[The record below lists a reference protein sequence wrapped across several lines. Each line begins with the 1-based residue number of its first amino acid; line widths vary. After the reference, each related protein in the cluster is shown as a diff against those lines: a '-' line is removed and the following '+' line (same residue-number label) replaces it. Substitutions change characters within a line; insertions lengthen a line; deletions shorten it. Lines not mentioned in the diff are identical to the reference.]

1 MQIEGADAHNSSAP
15 GTPLGQRIQRFLRQ
29 RYGRDAAKRV
39 AAITQADL
47 RTARGWVEEA
57 REPKGQALLAIIK
70 EMGRDGLLALFSP
83 EVEAHE
89 EKIQRQ
95 VDELKREAARLEARL
110 GKGGSQA
117 ADQVADAAR
126 FASPG
131 TGRTGDQHG

>member
-29 RYGRDAAKRV
+29 RYGRDAAKRA

-89 EKIQRQ
+89 EKLQRQ

-110 GKGGSQA
+110 GKGRAPA
-117 ADQVADAAR
+117 ADQMADAAR
-126 FASPG
+126 FAPTPARRATDRDG
-131 TGRTGDQHG
+131 